1 MGRTLKEIYNQASEW
16 YKISSMF
23 IKDHAGLLH
32 I

>member
-16 YKISSMF
+16 YKIIMF

>member
-1 MGRTLKEIYNQASEW
+1 MGRRLKEIYNQASEW
-16 YKISSMF
+16 YKIMF